1 MVTTPQDEEPGLE
14 TDVNELSDSNN
25 ALEDTLEDKPIA
37 DKQKPDDPEQAQ
49 KEGAEEREEG
59 GLY

>member
-37 DKQKPDDPEQAQ
+37 DKQKLEDLEQAQ
-49 KEGAEEREEG
+49 KEGAEDREEG